1 MPLLSLLCHNLQQRS
16 GSSFLGKT
24 YFLGR
29 VHCWLGR
36 SPAQNFGTEMQQ
48 ATSQGRPLP
57 TEAIWMKTLSQA
69 WRKRKGRE
77 VGVGAERVGGRQG
90 CFRRGHGAC
99 THQAHPAPVPGPS
112 GSPLLSGNCPLMKWA
127 NSLLWWKVSVNV
139 LGQVSVGTRKDD
151 PTKLEALVA
160 TARAHWHISERL
172 PTGQIIKT
180 LLQRDKEHP
189 RPAPRRAGLY
199 IAAWVG
205 CKGMSWLKA
214 LF

>member
-1 MPLLSLLCHNLQQRS
+1 MVALEFHTGSVWFKSLHVFRMPLLSLLCHNLQQRS

-90 CFRRGHGAC
+90 CFRRGHGPRSLR
-99 THQAHPAPVPGPS
+99 TPGTPS
-112 GSPLLSGNCPLMKWA
+112 
-127 NSLLWWKVSVNV
+127 
-139 LGQVSVGTRKDD
+139 TR
-151 PTKLEALVA
+151 
-160 TARAHWHISERL
+160 ARPIGFTSAVWQL
-172 PTGQIIKT
+172 PSN
-180 LLQRDKEHP
+180 E
-189 RPAPRRAGLY
+189 
-199 IAAWVG
+199 
-205 CKGMSWLKA
+205 MSQQPPMVEG
-214 LF
+214 FS